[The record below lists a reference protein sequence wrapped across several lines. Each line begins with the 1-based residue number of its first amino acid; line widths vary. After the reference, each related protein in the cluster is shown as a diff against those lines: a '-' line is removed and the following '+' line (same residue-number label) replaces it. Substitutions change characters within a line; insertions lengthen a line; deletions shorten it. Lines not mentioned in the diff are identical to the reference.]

1 MKTLSIDIETYSD
14 QPLAKT
20 GVYRYVESSYFE
32 ILLFSYSVDGGP
44 VRLVDLACGEQI
56 PTDIVAALED
66 DSVTKWAFN
75 ANFERI
81 CLSRHLGYPT
91 GDYLEP
97 DSWKCSMVWAATMGL
112 PLSLEGV
119 GSVLGLEKQKL
130 TEGKD
135 LIKYFCQPCA
145 PTKSNGQRT
154 RNLPAHAPDK
164 WLAFKKYNIR
174 DVETEMS
181 IQARLAKYPVP
192 DSVWDE
198 YHIDQEINDRG
209 VALDMELVQ
218 QAIQMDGRSRSELT
232 QAMKDLTALENPNS
246 VQQMKQWLSDNG
258 METDTL
264 GKKAVAEMLKTAPPE
279 LQKVL
284 TLRQQLAKSSVKK
297 YQAMEI
303 AVCADGRARG
313 MFQFYGANRTGRW
326 AGRIIQMQNLPQN
339 HLDDLAEA
347 RGLVRGG
354 DFEGV
359 EMLYEDVPDTLSQ
372 LIRTAFVPQDDRKL
386 IVADFSA
393 IEARVIAWLAGE
405 EWRQKVFAEGKDI
418 YCASASQMFGVP
430 VEKHGINS
438 HLRQKGKIAELALGY
453 GGSVGALTSM
463 GALDMGLTKEEL
475 QPLVDQWRGANP
487 HIVKFWWDV
496 DAAAMKAFRAK
507 TEVRLGALCFSCRAG
522 MLFITLPSGRRLS
535 YVKPRLLPNRF
546 GRESLTYEG
555 VGESKKWSR
564 IETYGPKLT
573 ENIVQAT
580 ARDLLALAMLRLRNA
595 GFEIVMHIHDE
606 AVVEVPEGISSV
618 DEICRIMSEAP
629 AWAAGLPLR
638 ADGYHCEFYKKD

>member
-1 MKTLSIDIETYSD
+1 MQTLSIDLETYSD

-20 GVYRYVESSYFE
+20 GVYRYVESPDFE
-32 ILLFSYSVDGGP
+32 ILLFAYSVDGGP
-44 VRLVDLACGEQI
+44 VQQIDLACGEKI
-56 PTDIVAALED
+56 PSEILYALED
-66 DSVTKWAFN
+66 EIVTKWAFN

-81 CLSRHLGYPT
+81 CLSRFLGYPT

-97 DSWKCSMVWAATMGL
+97 DSWKCSMVWAAYMGL

-119 GSVLGLEKQKL
+119 GAVLGLEKQKL

-154 RNLPAHAPDK
+154 RNLPEHAADK
-164 WLAFKKYNIR
+164 WLAFKRYNIR

-181 IQARLAKYPVP
+181 IQARLSKYPVP
-192 DSVWDE
+192 DSVWKE
-198 YHIDQEINDRG
+198 YHLDQEINDRG
-209 VALDMELVQ
+209 VGLDMELVR

-232 QAMKDLTALENPNS
+232 QAMKELTSLDNPNS
-246 VQQMKQWLSDNG
+246 VQQMKQWLADNG
-258 METDTL
+258 VETDTL
-264 GKKAVAEMLKTAPPE
+264 GKKAVAELLKTAPPE

-297 YQAMEI
+297 YRAMET

-339 HLDDLAEA
+339 HLDDLSEA
-347 RGLVRGG
+347 RGLVRAGNF
-354 DFEGV
+354 DAL

-372 LIRTAFVPQDDRKL
+372 LIRTAFVPQENRKF

-405 EWRQKVFAEGKDI
+405 KWRQDVFAEGKDI

-430 VEKHGINS
+430 VEKHGING

-453 GGSVGALTSM
+453 GGSVGALKAM
-463 GALDMGLTKEEL
+463 GALEMGLHEDEL
-475 QPLVDQWRGANP
+475 PALVSAWRQANP
-487 HIVKFWWDV
+487 KIVQFWWAV
-496 DAAAMKAFRAK
+496 DRAVMDAVTRK
-507 TEVRLGALCFSCRAG
+507 TTTKTHGIIFSARNG
-522 MLFITLPSGRRLS
+522 MLFITLPSGRSLA
-535 YVKPRLLPNRF
+535 YVKPKIGENRF
-546 GRESLTYEG
+546 GGDCITYEG
-555 VGESKKWSR
+555 VGGTKKWEQLDS
-564 IETYGPKLT
+564 YGPKFV

-580 ARDLLALAMLRLRNA
+580 SRDILCYAMRTLRCCS
-595 GFEIVMHIHDE
+595 IVMHIHDE
-606 AVVEVPEGISSV
+606 VVIEA
-618 DEICRIMSEAP
+618 DRRMSLQTVCDQMGRTP
-629 AWAAGLPLR
+629 PWASGLQLR
-638 ADGYHCEFYKKD
+638 ADGYETDFYKKD

>member
-313 MFQFYGANRTGRW
+313 
-326 AGRIIQMQNLPQN
+326 
-339 HLDDLAEA
+339 
-347 RGLVRGG
+347 
-354 DFEGV
+354 
-359 EMLYEDVPDTLSQ
+359 
-372 LIRTAFVPQDDRKL
+372 
-386 IVADFSA
+386 
-393 IEARVIAWLAGE
+393 
-405 EWRQKVFAEGKDI
+405 RQ
-418 YCASASQMFGVP
+418 
-430 VEKHGINS
+430 
-438 HLRQKGKIAELALGY
+438 R
-453 GGSVGALTSM
+453 
-463 GALDMGLTKEEL
+463 
-475 QPLVDQWRGANP
+475 
-487 HIVKFWWDV
+487 
-496 DAAAMKAFRAK
+496 
-507 TEVRLGALCFSCRAG
+507 
-522 MLFITLPSGRRLS
+522 
-535 YVKPRLLPNRF
+535 
-546 GRESLTYEG
+546 
-555 VGESKKWSR
+555 
-564 IETYGPKLT
+564 
-573 ENIVQAT
+573 
-580 ARDLLALAMLRLRNA
+580 
-595 GFEIVMHIHDE
+595 
-606 AVVEVPEGISSV
+606 
-618 DEICRIMSEAP
+618 
-629 AWAAGLPLR
+629 
-638 ADGYHCEFYKKD
+638 